1 MSRRR
6 RGRGGKQTKD
16 QTHRMGAPFRVIDT
30 VSIIRKEQIEEGRRM
45 MLAENKALKLGIINE

>member
-6 RGRGGKQTKD
+6 NHRNKQSKS
-16 QTHRMGAPFRVIDT
+16 QPNRMGMPFKVIDT

-45 MLAENKALKLGIINE
+45 MLAENKALKLGIVHE